1 MIEDYKAAKQQGERA
16 RRNALLKGRNPYLP
30 ALEDIISRQEI
41 AGEVELGVHEIP
53 LSIFAGTRMKGR
65 QNSFADNFMP
75 LLGESTEFAI
85 KWSNLCDY
93 QINEGIS
100 DAVVARCL
108 RIHAQF
114 LCRGRQ

>member
-53 LSIFAGTRMKGR
+53 LSIFASPMQSLPT
-65 QNSFADNFMP
+65 NTCTIFM
-75 LLGESTEFAI
+75 
-85 KWSNLCDY
+85 
-93 QINEGIS
+93 
-100 DAVVARCL
+100 
-108 RIHAQF
+108 
-114 LCRGRQ
+114 